1 MTTKQNPKSVMAEG
15 SFVLNLVH
23 YHNCS
28 LCKIELLLSR
38 VRKATSKLEKMSYQ
52 EVEILTVRIFAD
64 NWGSRNCI
72 FVNQL

>member
-1 MTTKQNPKSVMAEG
+1 MAEG

-38 VRKATSKLEKMSYQ
+38 VRKATSKLEKMS
-52 EVEILTVRIFAD
+52 
-64 NWGSRNCI
+64 
-72 FVNQL
+72 